1 MPDGDRIQQAARFLW
16 EEHRAQKAF
25 EPIPV
30 ISAPH
35 TVDEAYAMQERLHAL
50 MTGVHGPVAGYKIAL
65 TTPVMQQMV
74 GFHAP
79 IAGAIMGGAILSS
92 PVTLRRADYVRLGVE
107 CEIAV
112 QLGRD
117 LPAAQAPYRRDQVA
131 DAVAAVMPAFELVDD
146 RQADYTQLAAHVLT
160 LIADNT
166 WNAGV
171 VLGSPRRDW
180 HPLDLA
186 AARGVMR
193 INGTVVGEGYG
204 RDVMGHP
211 FEALLWLVNMLA
223 RRGKSLTQ
231 GMIVMTGSV
240 VTTKFVNPGDT
251 VGLSVDGLGE
261 VWLGV
266 I

>member
-1 MPDGDRIQQAARFLW
+1 MPDGERIQQAARFLW
-16 EEHRAQKAF
+16 EERRAQKAF
-25 EPIPV
+25 EPIPA

-50 MTGVHGPVAGYKIAL
+50 MTEVYGPVVGYKIAL

-74 GFHAP
+74 GLHTP
-79 IAGAIMGGAILSS
+79 IAGAIMGGAIRPS
-92 PVTLRRADYVRLGVE
+92 PVTLRRTDYVRLGVE

-160 LIADNT
+160 LIADNA
-166 WNAGV
+166 WNAGI
-171 VLGSPRRDW
+171 VLGSPLRDW
-180 HPLDLA
+180 RTIDLA
-186 AARGVMR
+186 AARGVML
-193 INGTVVGEGYG
+193 INGTVVGEGHG

-211 FEALLWLVNMLA
+211 IEALLWLVNMLA
-223 RRGKSLTQ
+223 QRGKSLTQ
-231 GMIVMTGSV
+231 GMMVMTGSIV
-240 VTTKFVNPGDT
+240 ATKFVNSGDT
-251 VGLSVDGLGE
+251 VGLSVNGLGE
-261 VWLGV
+261 VRLSV

>member
-25 EPIPV
+25 EPIPA
-30 ISAPH
+30 ILAPR

-50 MTGVHGPVAGYKIAL
+50 MTEVHGSVVGYKIAL

-74 GFHAP
+74 GFQTP
-79 IAGAIMGGAILSS
+79 IAGGIMGGAIHSS
-92 PVTLRRADYVRLGVE
+92 PVTLRRTDYVRLGVE

-146 RQADYTQLAAHVLT
+146 RQADYAQLAAHVLT
-160 LIADNT
+160 LIADNA
-166 WNAGV
+166 WNAGI
-171 VLGSPRRDW
+171 VLGSPLRDW
-180 HPLDLA
+180 RTIDLA
-186 AARGVMR
+186 AARGVML

-211 FEALLWLVNMLA
+211 FEALLWLVNMLTQ
-223 RRGKSLTQ
+223 RGKSLTQ

-240 VTTKFVNPGDT
+240 VATKFVNPGDT
-251 VGLSVDGLGE
+251 VSLSVDELGE
-261 VWLGV
+261 VRLNV
-266 I
+266 V

>member
-1 MPDGDRIQQAARFLW
+1 MPDDDRIQQASQFLW
-16 EEHRAQKAF
+16 EEHRAHKPFQSMPPAL
-25 EPIPV
+25 
-30 ISAPH
+30 APR
-35 TVDEAYAMQERLHAL
+35 TVDEAYAMQEELHSL
-50 MTGVHGPVAGYKIAL
+50 MTEVHGPVAGYKIAL

-79 IAGAIMGGAILSS
+79 IAGAILARTIHSS
-92 PVTLRRADYVRLGVE
+92 PVTLRRTDYVRLGVE

-112 QLGRD
+112 QLGKD
-117 LPAAQAPYRRDQVA
+117 LPAAQAPYRRDQVG
-131 DAVAAVMPAFELVDD
+131 DAVTAVIPAFELIDD

-166 WNAGV
+166 WNAGII
-171 VLGSPRRDW
+171 LGAPLRDW
-180 HPLDLA
+180 RNVDLA
-186 AARGVMR
+186 AARGVMV

-223 RRGKSLTQ
+223 AQGKSLTQ
-231 GMIVMTGSV
+231 GMIVMTGSIV
-240 VTTKFVNPGDT
+240 ATKFVNPGDT

-261 VWLGV
+261 AQLSV

>member
-1 MPDGDRIQQAARFLW
+1 MPDGDRIQEAARFLW
-16 EEHRAQKAF
+16 EEHRAQRPF
-25 EPIPV
+25 EPIPA

-35 TVDEAYAMQERLHAL
+35 TVDEAYTMQEELHSL
-50 MTGVHGPVAGYKIAL
+50 MTEVHGPVAGYKIAL

-74 GFHAP
+74 GLHTP
-79 IAGAIMGGAILSS
+79 IAGAIMGGAIHSS
-92 PVTLRRADYVRLGVE
+92 PVTLRRADYVHLGVE

-117 LPAAQAPYRRDQVA
+117 LPAAQAPYRRDEVA

-160 LIADNT
+160 LIADNA

-171 VLGSPRRDW
+171 VLGFPLRDW
-180 HPLDLA
+180 RTIDLA
-186 AARGVMR
+186 AARGVML
-193 INGTVVGEGYG
+193 INGTVVGEGHG

-211 FEALLWLVNMLA
+211 IEALLWLVNMLA
-223 RRGKSLTQ
+223 QRGKSLTQ
-231 GMIVMTGSV
+231 GMMVMTGSIV
-240 VTTKFVNPGDT
+240 ATKFVNSGDT

-261 VWLGV
+261 VRLSV